1 MATAKKTTPTNVRSA
16 HLSGIAKQHS
26 EGVSKNEQQ
35 ALMEGYW
42 GRILENQRVSSLRVA
57 WQDLWI
63 KAGRYL
69 SKEDIKNV
77 GEGFVFA
84 AESHKDQR
92 RYSGDPYVVHTV
104 SVAAILTEME
114 LDSETIVAALLHD
127 VLEDTDATIDDLI
140 QLGLSDEQI
149 TAIRLMTKK
158 KGDNY
163 DEYIDRIKGNKIAR
177 QVKIK
182 DLEDNMDLT
191 RLLHLEEK
199 DIERLKKYHKSYIKL
214 TRYEN

>member
-42 GRILENQRVSSLRVA
+42 GRIAENQRVSSLRVA
-57 WQDLWI
+57 WQDLWT

-69 SKEDIKNV
+69 SKEDIKHV
-77 GEGFVFA
+77 GEAFVFA

-127 VLEDTDATIDDLI
+127 VLEDTEVTDEVLKERVRRRSSRVGRRESQSWESFPSNRQKSISPKTSEKC
-140 QLGLSDEQI
+140 LSSWRK
-149 TAIRLMTKK
+149 T
-158 KGDNY
+158 
-163 DEYIDRIKGNKIAR
+163 
-177 QVKIK
+177 
-182 DLEDNMDLT
+182 
-191 RLLHLEEK
+191 
-199 DIERLKKYHKSYIKL
+199 
-214 TRYEN
+214 